1 MVRSNGKLSI
11 THGNIRIHSYQSKNN
26 PVIKYDIPHF
36 VVMKNDPRSTL
47 NELSYSLPN
56 VYIHHLYDAKS
67 VQAGGREDEK
77 QLWRSEKNTGHDI
90 YEESFLRRVFV
101 TERILFSAQLYETI

>member
-1 MVRSNGKLSI
+1 
-11 THGNIRIHSYQSKNN
+11 
-26 PVIKYDIPHF
+26 
-36 VVMKNDPRSTL
+36 MKNDSRSTL

-56 VYIHHLYDAKS
+56 AYIHHLYDTKS

-77 QLWRSEKNTGHDI
+77 QLWQSEKNTGRDI